1 MAANNI
7 GAGAVA
13 ALERLAWFVWAT
25 ATERPFYFLFV
36 FVVPLL
42 TVGIFAIYIL
52 LHLIAPKPRAPYPSE
67 KTYLTT
73 SLDGTT
79 TIPQPLACWYD
90 RWRAEGKLQEE
101 YATIPAGFP
110 VPEQLA
116 IEPAEVEVSVVVP
129 AYNEE
134 ARIVKAL
141 EEMVEYLDQEFGR
154 PEKDTLLERLDRSSK
169 QRGSKTKNNN
179 KKRAVTP
186 HRLVFKPSSST
197 STPRNRSA
205 SPPNSDF
212 SSTSST
218 AQPSGYE
225 ILIVDDGSRD
235 RTVEVALAFARRHG
249 LHDILRVIKLARN
262 RGKGGAV
269 THGLRHVR
277 GRYAVFADADGASRF
292 SDLGRLIEGCED
304 VVDGSNRGV
313 AIGSRAHLVGSDAV
327 VKRSAIRNFLMRS
340 FHALLTILTPPAT
353 SRIRDTQC
361 GFKLFSRAALPH
373 IIPYMHAE
381 GWIFDIEMLMLAES
395 APATPVLA
403 SDGSVIGA
411 TAGIRVAE
419 VPVHWEEVAGSKV
432 SLVGDSLRMAVGLA
446 VLRASWMLGVYRRRV
461 A

>member
-1 MAANNI
+1 M
-7 GAGAVA
+7 
-13 ALERLAWFVWAT
+13 
-25 ATERPFYFLFV
+25 
-36 FVVPLL
+36 L
-42 TVGIFAIYIL
+42 TVQVYIV

-73 SLDGTT
+73 SLDGATT
-79 TIPQPLACWYD
+79 ASQQLPCWYD
-90 RWRAEGKLQEE
+90 RWRAEGKLHEE

-110 VPEQLA
+110 VPVQLA

-141 EEMVEYLDQEFGR
+141 EEMVEYLDQEIGR
-154 PEKDTLLERLDRSSK
+154 PEKDTVTERLDRLSK
-169 QRGSKTKNNN
+169 QRGSSSGKMKNN

-197 STPRNRSA
+197 STPRTRSA
-205 SPPNSDF
+205 SPPDSDF
-212 SSTSST
+212 SSSST
-218 AQPSGYE
+218 PQPSGYE

-313 AIGSRAHLVGSDAV
+313 AIGSRAHLVGSEAV
-327 VKRSAIRNFLMRS
+327 VKVC
-340 FHALLTILTPPAT
+340 P
-353 SRIRDTQC
+353 
-361 GFKLFSRAALPH
+361 
-373 IIPYMHAE
+373 
-381 GWIFDIEMLMLAES
+381 FDPQRHEIY
-395 APATPVLA
+395 T
-403 SDGSVIGA
+403 
-411 TAGIRVAE
+411 
-419 VPVHWEEVAGSKV
+419 
-432 SLVGDSLRMAVGLA
+432 
-446 VLRASWMLGVYRRRV
+446 
-461 A
+461 